1 MVVSGSFDETVRLWD
16 VRKGLCHRTIAAHS
30 EAVTNVDFNRDGT
43 LIASCSYD
51 GLIRL
56 WDVPTGLCLAT
67 LPQPS
72 STPTTSIRFTPSSS
86 HLLASS
92 LDSTLRL
99 WDVVNGKVV
108 KTYRAAGAETDGAS
122 RLADQDG
129 IAVKSGDAQQ
139 ESSREVAGGVI
150 GGFQNER
157 FAIKS
162 NFVIRKHPG
171 AAGSS
176 RHNGT
181 HEAANS
187 IYVVS
192 GSEDCKIYL
201 WELQSRRT
209 AAVLAGHHRD
219 VVGAVAVHPTAQV
232 LASAALDHDL
242 SIKVYMDGGLSE
254 GGGGGGGINAEAQFA
269 NGEGQ
274 SEGEGQR
281 HGDDE
286 GQGEGE
292 GEAEAMM
299 VDEPPDAEQQ

>member
-1 MVVSGSFDETVRLWD
+1 MRLWD

-30 EAVTNVDFNRDGT
+30 EAVTDVDFNRDGT

-129 IAVKSGDAQQ
+129 IAVKSGAAQQ

-171 AAGSS
+171 AADSS

-242 SIKVYMDGGLSE
+242 SIKVYMDGGLRE
-254 GGGGGGGINAEAQFA
+254 GGGGGISAEAQFDVEKKIA
-269 NGEGQ
+269 NGEGHG
-274 SEGEGQR
+274 EGEGQR

-292 GEAEAMM
+292 GEAEGMM
-299 VDEPPDAEQQ
+299 VDELPDAEQQ